1 MNHVDV
7 VTLDHNSQSHLLIVL
22 LKLELTDDISI
33 RLLVLERSEC
43 DTSGWRGKANT
54 IPEMFYCCHQKA
66 SPLNRQPHHGS
77 QQAVCFIMTQKADIY
92 WKDGPIT
99 TNASNQVLFAVL
111 SQNTRTKKYLN
122 QVTGSV
128 YSRLPRNLSHTGTLT
143 LEILSCCLI
152 KCSLEATCCFST
164 SSFTAAI

>member
-7 VTLDHNSQSHLLIVL
+7 VTVDHNSQSHLLFVL
-22 LKLELTDDISI
+22 LKPELTDDISI

-54 IPEMFYCCHQKA
+54 IPEMFYRCHQKA
-66 SPLNRQPHHGS
+66 SPLNRQPHDGS

-111 SQNTRTKKYLN
+111 SQNTRTKKPKSSD
-122 QVTGSV
+122 G
-128 YSRLPRNLSHTGTLT
+128 
-143 LEILSCCLI
+143 
-152 KCSLEATCCFST
+152 KCVFQ
-164 SSFTAAI
+164 TAAEPLTHWDSHARVSVLLSD